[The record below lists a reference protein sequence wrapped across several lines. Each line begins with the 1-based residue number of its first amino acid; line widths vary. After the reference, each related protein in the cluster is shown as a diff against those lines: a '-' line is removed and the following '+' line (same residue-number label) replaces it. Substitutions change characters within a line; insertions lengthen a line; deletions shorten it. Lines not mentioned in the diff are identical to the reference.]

1 MPVCG
6 MAGTVENSNM
16 LKAWSLAS
24 EGNVIWQG
32 RQMPTQLAQGK
43 GGSGVGGERTY
54 KEPTI
59 DANESPEAQTSGTN
73 LASQLQAEMGGQSLP
88 ALLSMGEGASLS

>member
-1 MPVCG
+1 MVSGLRGKCNL
-6 MAGTVENSNM
+6 ARETDAYTVSTR
-16 LKAWSLAS
+16 
-24 EGNVIWQG
+24 EGWKRG
-32 RQMPTQLAQGK
+32 
-43 GGSGVGGERTY
+43 GGERTY

>member
-1 MPVCG
+1 MPACG

-43 GGSGVGGERTY
+43 GGSSVGG
-54 KEPTI
+54 
-59 DANESPEAQTSGTN
+59 ANIQGTN
-73 LASQLQAEMGGQSLP
+73 KRCQ
-88 ALLSMGEGASLS
+88 